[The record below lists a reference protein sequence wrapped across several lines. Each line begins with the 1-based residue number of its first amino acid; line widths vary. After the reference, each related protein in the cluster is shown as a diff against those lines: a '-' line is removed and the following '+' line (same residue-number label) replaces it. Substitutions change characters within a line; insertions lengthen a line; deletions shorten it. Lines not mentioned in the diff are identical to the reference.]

1 MDWIIGMQ
9 KAIDYIEEHLTE
21 PIDYEVVAAQS
32 FSSSYH
38 FQRVFSILCGF
49 TIGEYIRNR
58 RLSLAGQ
65 ELASSE
71 AKVIDVALKYGYE
84 SPDGFAKA
92 FQRFHGILPSEARAK
107 GGNLK
112 SFSRLVLKISL
123 EGGSVMNY
131 RIEEKPEMIL
141 TGYTTHFTGSPS
153 DRYNQQHYFMVK
165 GETRFIRYALQ
176 GMAKDCTVEYSVISS
191 INDEAYDFT
200 IGTVIPQYFNDHLE
214 ETVGK
219 ENAERLNVI
228 RVPAR
233 KYLVIETERSVFAM
247 DEHLKMRKQAVTE
260 WIESSEYQLADAPEI
275 AVFHA
280 DNNDKDKSYVEL
292 WLPIE

>member
-1 MDWIIGMQ
+1 M
-9 KAIDYIEEHLTE
+9 
-21 PIDYEVVAAQS
+21 
-32 FSSSYH
+32 
-38 FQRVFSILCGF
+38 
-49 TIGEYIRNR
+49 
-58 RLSLAGQ
+58 SLAGQ
-65 ELASSE
+65 ELASSDV
-71 AKVIDVALKYGYE
+71 KVIDVALKYGYE
-84 SPDGFAKA
+84 SPDGFTKA
-92 FQRFHGILPSEARAK
+92 FQKFHGILPSEARAK
-107 GGNLK
+107 GSNLK

-123 EGGSVMNY
+123 EGGSVMIY
-131 RIEEKPEMIL
+131 RIEEKAEMIL

-153 DRYNQQHYFMVK
+153 DRYNQQHDFMVK

-191 INDEAYDFT
+191 INDEGYDFT

-228 RVPAR
+228 RVLAR

-247 DEHLKMRKQAVTE
+247 DEHLKMRKQAVPE
-260 WIESSEYQLADAPEI
+260 WLESSDYQLTDAPEI

-280 DNNDKDKSYVEL
+280 DSNHKDNSYVEL
-292 WLPIE
+292 WLPIEK

>member
-1 MDWIIGMQ
+1 MDWITGMQ

-65 ELASSE
+65 ELASSD

-84 SPDGFAKA
+84 SPDVFVKA

-112 SFSRLVLKISL
+112 SFSRLVLKIFL

-153 DRYNQQHYFMVK
+153 DRYNQQHDFMVK

-176 GMAKDCTVEYSVISS
+176 GMAKDCAVEYSVISS
-191 INDEAYDFT
+191 INDEGYDFT

-247 DEHLKMRKQAVTE
+247 DEHLKMRKQAVPE

-280 DNNDKDKSYVEL
+280 DSNHKDNSYVEL